1 MTQRGRDADHE
12 EQTVL
17 DVMCGATRL
26 WGDLCAE
33 LQEEANVRA
42 VAQAT
47 QVEVLHTDGALGFA
61 PVTKDMLDEVND
73 EEGASGIIDE

>member
-1 MTQRGRDADHE
+1 
-12 EQTVL
+12 
-17 DVMCGATRL
+17 MCGATRL

-47 QVEVLHTDGALGFA
+47 QVEVLDHSKIYTY
-61 PVTKDMLDEVND
+61 
-73 EEGASGIIDE
+73 I